1 MQPRKQFLAEPKIAT
16 KYLSRC
22 LADGDLGSFN
32 TALLRLIGAEYG
44 GVTAVAKAANQRR
57 ETLYRKFSKTGNA
70 RLRTVNNVLEA
81 LGLCLCVVPLKTD
94 RRKKK

>member
-1 MQPRKQFLAEPKIAT
+1 M
-16 KYLSRC
+16 
-22 LADGDLGSFN
+22 
-32 TALLRLIGAEYG
+32 
-44 GVTAVAKAANQRR
+44 AKAANQRR

>member
-1 MQPRKQFLAEPKIAT
+1 VPPRKHYLAEPTVAAQ
-16 KYLSRC
+16 YLNRY
-22 LADGDLGSFN
+22 LPDGDLGSFN
-32 TALLRLIGAEYG
+32 TALFNLIGAEYG

-70 RLRTVNNVLEA
+70 RLRTVNEVLEA
-81 LGLCLCVVPLKTD
+81 MGLCLYVVPLKTN